1 MSSFVSRAGEA
12 TRDFIRSAAP
22 DRRFLK
28 QDAVAGVPGAIGSVP
43 DGMAS
48 AVLVGVNPIHGLYAS
63 FAGPIA
69 GGLTASTRLMVITT
83 TTAAALAAGSA
94 LHGVKGADRT
104 DALVL
109 LTLIAGAIMVTAGV
123 LRLGR
128 FTRFVS
134 YSVMLGF
141 LSGVAVNI
149 VFGQLPDLTG
159 SSETGSVAIAKAFN
173 VLTHPSSIHWQSL
186 VVGLAALAIM
196 VGLAN
201 TRIASF
207 SSIVAIVVPT
217 LLGALLSGV
226 AKVSDSNQ
234 IPTGIPLP
242 QLPRLDVISFDLLA
256 GAAAV
261 AVIVLVQG
269 VGVSESAPNA
279 DGSVGEPNR
288 DFIAQ
293 GAGNLAS
300 GLFAGQPVGGSVGQT
315 ALNRT
320 AGARTRWA
328 SIFSGIW
335 MLAIL
340 VAFSGVVGE
349 VAMPTLAAILIY
361 AAASSFRYAEIA
373 TVWRTGVN
381 SQIALAATFIA
392 TLLLSVSEAVG
403 VGVALSLLLQLNREA
418 LDLKVVE
425 LVPLPDGRQ
434 AESRAPAA
442 LSSRSVVVLDIYGSL
457 FYAGAKTLAAH
468 LPDPGEAE
476 SPVVV
481 LRLRGRTTL
490 GATAS
495 SVLTG
500 YSARLAER
508 GGRLYLSGVDAAV
521 VSRFQAAG
529 RIDASGPLRMFEA
542 TEILGESTAHARDE
556 AETWLLESRPPQ
568 SAGPPP
574 ASPDATQKPGV

>member
-1 MSSFVSRAGEA
+1 MSSFVRQAGNA
-12 TRDFIRSAAP
+12 TRGFIRSAAP
-22 DRRFLK
+22 DRRFLR
-28 QDAVAGVPGAIGSVP
+28 QDAVAGIPGAIGSVP

-63 FAGPIA
+63 FAGPIV
-69 GGLTASTRLMVITT
+69 GGLSASTRLMVITT

-104 DALVL
+104 EALIL
-109 LTLIAGAIMVTAGV
+109 LTLLAGAIMVAAGA

-149 VFGQLPDLTG
+149 VFGQIPGLTG
-159 SSETGSVAIAKAFN
+159 STETGSVAVAKAFN
-173 VLTHPSSIHWQSL
+173 VVTHPSSIHWQSL

-196 VGLAN
+196 FGLAN

-217 LLGALLSGV
+217 ALAALMSGV
-226 AKVSDSNQ
+226 AKVSDSNH
-234 IPTGIPLP
+234 IPTGVPRPHLP
-242 QLPRLDVISFDLLA
+242 HLNVLSFDLLT
-256 GAAAV
+256 GAVAV

-315 ALNRT
+315 ALNLA

-340 VAFSGVVGE
+340 VAFSGIVGK
-349 VAMPTLAAILIY
+349 VALPTLSAILIY
-361 AAASSFRYAEIA
+361 AAASSFRFAEIG
-373 TVWRTGVN
+373 TTWRTGVN

-425 LVPLPDGRQ
+425 IVSLPDGRPL
-434 AESRAPAA
+434 ERPGPAV
-442 LSSRSVVVLDIYGSL
+442 LTSRSVVVLDIYGSL
-457 FYAGAKTLAAH
+457 FYAGAKTLAAQ

-495 SVLTG
+495 TVLTG
-500 YSARLAER
+500 YSARLAQH
-508 GGRLYLSGVDAAV
+508 GGRLYLSGVDAGV
-521 VSRFQAAG
+521 VSRFHAAG
-529 RIDASGPLRMFEA
+529 RIDASGPLRLFEA
-542 TEILGESTAHARDE
+542 TEILGESTTRARDE
-556 AETWLLESRPPQ
+556 AEAWLLESGRPP
-568 SAGPPP
+568 SPGP
-574 ASPDATQKPGV
+574 

>member
-1 MSSFVSRAGEA
+1 MSSFVRRAVSA
-12 TRDFIRSAAP
+12 TRGFIRSAAP
-22 DRRFLK
+22 DRRFLR
-28 QDAVAGVPGAIGSVP
+28 QDAVAGIPGAIGSVP

-48 AVLVGVNPIHGLYAS
+48 SVLVGVNPIHGLYAS
-63 FAGPIA
+63 FAGPIV
-69 GGLTASTRLMVITT
+69 GGLSASTRLMVITT

-104 DALVL
+104 EALIL
-109 LTLIAGAIMVTAGV
+109 LTVLAGAIMVAAGAF
-123 LRLGR
+123 RLGR

-149 VFGQLPDLTG
+149 VFGQIPGLTG
-159 SSETGSVAIAKAFN
+159 SSQTGSVATAKAFN
-173 VLTHPSSIHWQSL
+173 VVTHPSSIHWQSL
-186 VVGLAALAIM
+186 AVGLAALAIM
-196 VGLAN
+196 FGLAN
-201 TRIASF
+201 TPIASF

-217 LLGALLSGV
+217 ALAALMSGV

-234 IPTGIPLP
+234 IPTGVPRPHLP
-242 QLPRLDVISFDLLA
+242 HLNVLSFDLLT
-256 GAAAV
+256 GAVAV

-315 ALNRT
+315 ALNLA

-340 VAFSGVVGE
+340 VAFSGIVGK

-361 AAASSFRYAEIA
+361 AAASSFRFAEIG

-392 TLLLSVSEAVG
+392 TLVLSVSEAVG

-425 LVPLPDGRQ
+425 IVPLPDGRPL
-434 AESRAPAA
+434 ERPAPAL

-457 FYAGAKTLAAH
+457 FYAGAKTLAVQ

-495 SVLTG
+495 TVLTS
-500 YSARLAER
+500 YAARLAQR
-508 GGRLYLSGVDAAV
+508 GGRLYLSGVDAGV

-556 AETWLLESRPPQ
+556 AEAWLLES
-568 SAGPPP
+568 GPPP
-574 ASPDATQKPGV
+574 SPRP